1 MKPSPTRYAHG
12 RDCTY
17 TQALGIVPFVV
28 LLACI
33 AVLPLVPRA
42 ADWWGKPLH
51 QLGVSLLLG
60 VPTAA
65 WLIAGGEGELV
76 THTLHEYAGFI
87 ALLAA
92 LFVICGG
99 IHLEGDLRATPRN
112 NTAFLALG
120 GVLASLIGT
129 TGASM
134 LLIRPLL
141 ATNSERSQRAHTV
154 VFSIFVM
161 ANCGGLLT
169 PLGDPPLFLGLLRG
183 VPFLWTLNLFGPW
196 LWINLALLAMYY
208 LLDRRVWRHE
218 DAAHQEWDASSVR
231 PLKLHG
237 LRQLPLLLG
246 VVLTVAVVPTPWREI
261 SLVALMA
268 ISWFAGQ
275 KWVREEAGFEWA
287 PILEVAAIFLGIFLT
302 MPAALRVLHHVAP
315 HLPLNEITFFAF
327 SGG

>member
-1 MKPSPTRYAHG
+1 M
-12 RDCTY
+12 

-99 IHLEGDLRATPRN
+99 IHLEGDLRAIPRN

-161 ANCGGLLT
+161 ATAAACSPRSVTRHCSWACCAASPSCGRSTCSARGCGSTSRCSRCTTCSTAGCGGTRT
-169 PLGDPPLFLGLLRG
+169 PRTRSG
-183 VPFLWTLNLFGPW
+183 T
-196 LWINLALLAMYY
+196 
-208 LLDRRVWRHE
+208 RVRC
-218 DAAHQEWDASSVR
+218 AR
-231 PLKLHG
+231 
-237 LRQLPLLLG
+237 
-246 VVLTVAVVPTPWREI
+246 
-261 SLVALMA
+261 
-268 ISWFAGQ
+268 
-275 KWVREEAGFEWA
+275 
-287 PILEVAAIFLGIFLT
+287 
-302 MPAALRVLHHVAP
+302 
-315 HLPLNEITFFAF
+315 
-327 SGG
+327 